1 VLTAYRA
8 GINVRMITGDLLET
22 AVSIARECNI
32 LPTDYTY
39 IQGDNVVMT
48 GVEFSNQIQTVE
60 ETEDEKTVTKIADL
74 DHFREVTKDLKVMC
88 QASYKDKFVLVT
100 GLK

>member
-1 VLTAYRA
+1 
-8 GINVRMITGDLLET
+8 MITGDLLQT

-39 IQGDNVVMT
+39 TPGDNVVMT
-48 GVEFSNQIQTVE
+48 GVEFSSQIELIDE
-60 ETEDEKTVTKIADL
+60 ETEEEGKTVTKVANI
-74 DHFREVTKDLKVMC
+74 DHFKEITANLKVMC